1 MERKDVITF
10 GGSPLTLVG
19 KEIVV
24 GDVAPN
30 FTVTKTDLSPLSLN
44 DLKGKIVVISAMP
57 SIDTPVCELQ
67 TIRFNKEAT
76 KLEDVV
82 ILTVSMD
89 LPFALSRFC
98 GAKDIKNAM
107 TTSDYKDREFSHNYG
122 LYIKELGLTSRAVII
137 VDKAGK
143 VAYTEY
149 LKEIT
154 EEPNYDAALEALKK
168 L

>member
-1 MERKDVITF
+1 MERKNVITF
-10 GGSPLTLVG
+10 AGSPLTLVG
-19 KEIVV
+19 KEILV
-24 GDVAPN
+24 GDLAPN
-30 FTVTKTDLSPLSLN
+30 FTVSKTDLSPLSLTE
-44 DLKGKIVVISAMP
+44 LKGKTIVISAMP
-57 SIDTPVCELQ
+57 SVDTSVCELQ
-67 TIRFNKEAT
+67 TIRFNKEAA
-76 KLEDVV
+76 KLENVI

-98 GAKDIKNAM
+98 GAKDIKNAI

-122 LYIKELGLTSRAVII
+122 LYIKELALVSRAVII
-137 VDKAGK
+137 IDKDGK

-154 EEPNYDAALEALKK
+154 DEPKYDLAIDALKK

>member
-44 DLKGKIVVISAMP
+44 DLKGKTVVISAMP

-67 TIRFNKEAT
+67 TIRFNKEAA
-76 KLEDVV
+76 KLED
-82 ILTVSMD
+82 
-89 LPFALSRFC
+89 
-98 GAKDIKNAM
+98 
-107 TTSDYKDREFSHNYG
+107 
-122 LYIKELGLTSRAVII
+122 GLTFCIKQI
-137 VDKAGK
+137 LWG
-143 VAYTEY
+143 
-149 LKEIT
+149 
-154 EEPNYDAALEALKK
+154 
-168 L
+168 